1 MVILAML
8 SYNLPHYYLS
18 FFPNRILYPDSYQD
32 ALLAFLSVFLLLT
45 LIFATFRLV
54 TRFVHS
60 ASFNDTQI
68 AKIQVNRSARA
79 GPVSRKGV
87 KARRKGA
94 ARLVQNER
102 QSRGQPAHPSS
113 LSRDTSVASTAT
125 STSSATTST
134 STTSS
139 AQTVEQE
146 QDSGIEPE
154 RKSFFASLYAMIA
167 TTLPRAVQLPLPD
180 LATLTL
186 SSDRVP
192 VAPTSAAPAP
202 PHTSS
207 PAPHTTS
214 ETPVLNLPEVP
225 WPVKQPYDAFL
236 VLDVEATCKE
246 GTDFNWPNEIIVS
259 FRVLLICSFPAPFS
273 PFALWGPLRRVC
285 WGICHVAHA
294 TSVL

>member
-1 MVILAML
+1 MVILVML

-18 FFPNRILYPDSYQD
+18 FVPHRILSPDSYQD
-32 ALLAFLSVFLLLT
+32 ALLVTLSVLFLLT
-45 LIFATFRLV
+45 LIFATVRLV

-60 ASFNDTQI
+60 ATSNDQI
-68 AKIQVNRSARA
+68 AKIQESRGARA

-102 QSRGQPAHPSS
+102 QTRGQPSS
-113 LSRDTSVASTAT
+113 LSRDTSAVSTAT
-125 STSSATTST
+125 STSTATTST
-134 STTSS
+134 STASS
-139 AQTVEQE
+139 TQTVEQE
-146 QDSGIEPE
+146 QDSGSNPE
-154 RKSFFASLYAMIA
+154 SKGFIASLYAMIA

-192 VAPTSAAPAP
+192 AAPTSAAHAP
-202 PHTSS
+202 PQTTS

-259 FRVLLICSFPAPFS
+259 LCGLLICTFPAPLPS
-273 PFALWGPLRRVC
+273 LV
-285 WGICHVAHA
+285 
-294 TSVL
+294 